1 MKTRER
7 TWLFAAVTAV
17 ALVAGLGSQAAAQVG
32 TSQGVVDANT
42 AGEADLAAMPHMTP
56 AIAKALV
63 ETRPFASVTELN
75 AFLLGQGLSLEEATT
90 FYRRAFVHVDLNSA
104 TSEEILIIPGAGRR
118 MAREFKEY
126 RPWKTKEQFFKEIG
140 KYVDEKEVARLWRFV
155 VIQ

>member
-1 MKTRER
+1 MKTREKP
-7 TWLFAAVTAV
+7 WLFAAVIVV
-17 ALVAGLGSQAAAQVG
+17 ALVAGLGSPAAGQVG
-32 TSQGVVDANT
+32 RSQGVVDANI
-42 AGEADLAAMPHMTP
+42 ANEADLAAMPHMTP

-63 ETRPFASVTELN
+63 EKRPFASVTELH
-75 AFLLGQGLSLEEATT
+75 AFLLGQGLTPDQATA
-90 FYRRAFVHVDLNSA
+90 FYGRAFVHINLNSA